1 MFYNIKN
8 VILTR
13 KPLFK
18 SQILFVC
25 SHCSPLRTD
34 QSNIFLTYKRYKN
47 KSQAVQRDVNDVT
60 GHFNL
65 MLATNV
71 GNKIAIKKIA
81 VTNIDVTL

>member
-18 SQILFVC
+18 SQILLVC

-47 KSQAVQRDVNDVT
+47 KSQAVQRDFNDVA

-65 MLATNV
+65 MLA
-71 GNKIAIKKIA
+71 KKLLEIATKFTSRKSLSP
-81 VTNIDVTL
+81 TSM

>member
-18 SQILFVC
+18 SQILLVC

-47 KSQAVQRDVNDVT
+47 KSQAVKHDFNDVAE
-60 GHFNL
+60 HF
-65 MLATNV
+65 NV
-71 GNKIAIKKIA
+71 GNKIVIKKTTA
-81 VTNIDVTL
+81 VTNIDVTS